1 MEKMRRNLKC
11 ILAMASVILLALV
24 FRLAYIQ
31 IYGSDDLSAATRA
44 QSMIALKGSN
54 TRGMIYDRNG

>member
-11 ILAMASVILLALV
+11 ILAMTSVILLALV

-44 QSMIALKGSN
+44 PVSYTHLTLPTICSV
-54 TRGMIYDRNG
+54 